1 MRPGAA
7 VLTPIFEN
15 IPRELK
21 DLNQWVVW
29 KDSTKKPFNPTALN
43 SGASVKDPESWSSFE
58 QAKVAYEEGE
68 LLGIGF
74 VLNGNGI
81 AGVDLDGC
89 VIDGKPTSEA
99 LEVLQELG
107 ATYIEFSPSGTG
119 LHAYG
124 FADNLKTGIPQV
136 VYNNVNVELYT
147 NKRYLTVTG
156 RVFQSGSLAPFRNFT
171 EFAKKVSKKAT
182 EVTEET
188 KCNTSVSY
196 VSSVSSVEDV
206 DFPEKTAPKSVGQ
219 RNKAIF
225 ELARYLKGIN
235 PNFTRQQLLE
245 IVSKWH
251 AKHLAVIGTK
261 DLGITWADFQ
271 NAWDSVK
278 IPYGSTLKERLSVLP
293 EVPKSADVGQYGLKG
308 VHLFRIC
315 MALQRGSNESTFFLS
330 CREAGKQIGCD
341 HTGAA
346 NLLRRFVA
354 DGWLTLETKST
365 PQKASRYKLC
375 PEFINW

>member
-89 VIDGKPTSEA
+89 VIDGKPTAEA

-124 FADNLKTGIPQV
+124 FADDLKSGV
-136 VYNNVNVELYT
+136 KVFYNNVNVELYT

-206 DFPEKTAPKSVGQ
+206 DFPEKTAPKSLGQ
-219 RNKAIF
+219 RNKALF
-225 ELARYLKGIN
+225 ALARYLKGIN
-235 PNFTRQQLLE
+235 PNFTRQQLRYL
-245 IVSKWH
+245 VGKWH
-251 AKHLAVIGTK
+251 AKHLDVIGTK
-261 DLGITWADFQ
+261 DLGTSWAEFQ
-271 NAWDSVK
+271 NAWENVK
-278 IPYGSTLKERLSVLP
+278 LPDGSTLKERLSVLP
-293 EVPKSADVGQYGLKG
+293 EVPESVDAGQYGLKA

-315 MALQRGSNESTFFLS
+315 MALQRGSTESTFFLS
-330 CREAGKQIGCD
+330 CRMAGEQIGC
-341 HTGAA
+341 HFTEAA
-346 NLLRRFVA
+346 TLLHRFVKE
-354 DGWLTLETKST
+354 GWLTLETEST
-365 PQKASRYKLC
+365 PQKASRYKL
-375 PEFINW
+375 PQVH

>member
-1 MRPGAA
+1 M
-7 VLTPIFEN
+7 LTPIFEN
-15 IPRELK
+15 IPNELREY
-21 DLNQWVVW
+21 NQWVVW

-68 LLGIGF
+68 LVGIGF

-81 AGVDLDGC
+81 AGVDLDDC
-89 VIDGKPTSEA
+89 VIDGKPTPEA
-99 LEVLQELG
+99 LGVLQELG
-107 ATYIEFSPSGTG
+107 ATYIELSPSGTG

-124 FADNLKTGIPQV
+124 FADNLKSGVRQV
-136 VYNNVNVELYT
+136 VYNNVKVELYT
-147 NKRYLTVTG
+147 NKRYLTITG
-156 RVFQSGSLAPFRNFT
+156 QVFQSGLLAPFRNFT

-182 EVTEET
+182 EVTEAT

-196 VSSVSSVEDV
+196 VSSVEDV
-206 DFPEKTAPKSVGQ
+206 DFPEKTAPKTVGQ
-219 RNKAIF
+219 RNKALF

-245 IVSKWH
+245 LVSKWH

-293 EVPKSADVGQYGLKG
+293 EVPKSVDVGQYGPKG
-308 VHLFRIC
+308 PHLFSIC
-315 MALQRGSNESTFFLS
+315 MALQRSSNGSEFFLS
-330 CREAGKQIGCD
+330 CREAAKLIGCD

-346 NLLRRFVA
+346 TLLRRFVKE
-354 DGWLTLETKST
+354 GWLTLETEST